1 MVSHQIFI
9 NQRTKKMIR
18 KNKQIIIL
26 FFIIVWN
33 IQAFS
38 QNQRKLSID
47 EFLSIVSKYHPIAK
61 QAQLLS
67 QEALANLQIAR
78 AGFEPNLYATYDRKT
93 FDNKNY
99 YSYFNNTIKIPVW
112 YGVEIKAGYD
122 YIYGNNINPETKIP
136 NIGQATAGISVPL
149 LKNLLFD
156 SRRAQLQKAKLFI
169 KINEQEQ
176 LSMLNDLYYEATIA
190 YNNWA
195 ISYTNYEVA
204 KQYISIN
211 EDRYN
216 FVKNEVNIGEKA
228 GIDTIEAMTIL
239 QNRQQNLLENYY
251 EFLKNTYS
259 LFIFMWL
266 EDEKPALIDTSI
278 TPDYNIQNINTDS
291 YNLSFLDSITI
302 QIQQNNPILK
312 LYDYKIKDYM
322 IEKRLA
328 IESLK
333 PTLNVEYYHINS
345 RNKQL
350 ENGLFFDNYKLGVTF
365 GLPLAF
371 MEGRAKKSL
380 YNTKIKSTQFELQN
394 KENELINKLKI
405 YYLELINLQKQYW
418 LNISVYNN
426 YKKLL
431 DGESTRFANGESS
444 LFLINARENKTIET
458 QFKLNEI
465 LNKYYKTQA
474 AIKWLAIQF

>member
-1 MVSHQIFI
+1 
-9 NQRTKKMIR
+9 
-18 KNKQIIIL
+18 
-26 FFIIVWN
+26 
-33 IQAFS
+33 
-38 QNQRKLSID
+38 
-47 EFLSIVSKYHPIAK
+47 
-61 QAQLLS
+61 
-67 QEALANLQIAR
+67 
-78 AGFEPNLYATYDRKT
+78 
-93 FDNKNY
+93 
-99 YSYFNNTIKIPVW
+99 
-112 YGVEIKAGYD
+112 
-122 YIYGNNINPETKIP
+122 
-136 NIGQATAGISVPL
+136 
-149 LKNLLFD
+149 
-156 SRRAQLQKAKLFI
+156 
-169 KINEQEQ
+169 
-176 LSMLNDLYYEATIA
+176 
-190 YNNWA
+190 
-195 ISYTNYEVA
+195 
-204 KQYISIN
+204 
-211 EDRYN
+211 
-216 FVKNEVNIGEKA
+216 
-228 GIDTIEAMTIL
+228 
-239 QNRQQNLLENYY
+239 
-251 EFLKNTYS
+251 
-259 LFIFMWL
+259 MWL